1 MVESATTS
9 AAVDARKWPTARPG
23 DVSSIEALIRA
34 FDEALS
40 FEPGGFG
47 RDLDR
52 LRSLFLPTA
61 NVASPAPWDLA
72 TDAEGFVQFY
82 LQAIPQIQAD
92 QAGFAERN
100 VIKRIVS
107 IGGVHSVYTYYTLH
121 VPPANPET
129 AARGVNMFHIVE
141 RRGRFWIA
149 SCVWEDES
157 DSAPTPEDLQP

>member
-1 MVESATTS
+1 MTEPRTTAP
-9 AAVDARKWPTARPG
+9 AAGARPWPTARPQ
-23 DVSSIEALIRA
+23 DVSSIDALLRA
-34 FDEALS
+34 FDAALS

-47 RDLDR
+47 KNLDR

-92 QAGFAERN
+92 QVGFAERN

-121 VPPANPET
+121 VPPASPEP

-141 RRGRFWIA
+141 RGGRFWIA

-157 DSAPTPEDLQP
+157 DSARTPADLA